1 MQNELAIKTGIA
13 PRSRKIAVRKFMANR
28 SLLIGSV
35 LLAVIIVIAVLAPLI
50 SPHDP
55 YATNITSRRLP
66 PVWFKY
72 FYDDPKA
79 TWNHLLG
86 TDKLG
91 RDYLSRILYGA
102 RISLATGFAV
112 VAISAVIGSL
122 LGIAAGYFGGIVDA
136 VIMYVI
142 TTRLALPVVLVALA
156 VVALH
161 GSSTT
166 ILILVLGSLL
176 WDRFAVVL
184 RASTIQIRSMEY
196 VTAAQA
202 IGCSTM
208 RILARDIFPNI
219 FNVLVVI
226 GTIELANAIL
236 YEAALSFLGMGVQ
249 PPLPSWGLMLAD
261 AKEDIFFSPW
271 IIAIPGSA
279 IFILI
284 LAVNMLGD
292 GLRDL
297 STVR

>member
-1 MQNELAIKTGIA
+1 MQNEFTIKTETGM
-13 PRSRKIAVRKFMANR
+13 RSRKSAFRKFMANR
-28 SLLIGSV
+28 SLLIGSA
-35 LLAVIIVIAVLAPLI
+35 LLAVIIAIAVLAPLI

-72 FYDDPKA
+72 LYDDPKA
-79 TWNHLLG
+79 TWSHLLG

-142 TTRLALPVVLVALA
+142 TTRLALPVILVALA
-156 VVALH
+156 IVALH

-184 RASTIQIRSMEY
+184 RASTIQVRSMEY
-196 VTAAQA
+196 VTAARA
-202 IGCSTM
+202 IGCSNT
-208 RILARDIFPNI
+208 RILARDILPNV
-219 FNVLVVI
+219 FNSLVVI

-279 IFILI
+279 IFVLI